1 MFTVFLLQFCY
12 LRHYTVSFTIVNV
25 LWCILLFTNNCFYH
39 SEFVDTNEWLQPL
52 SSGDK
57 PSARGVHTAT
67 LVGDQFILYG
77 GSSDFDEETMQC
89 QEYYG
94 DVHLIGKGKFV
105 L

>member
-1 MFTVFLLQFCY
+1 M
-12 LRHYTVSFTIVNV
+12 
-25 LWCILLFTNNCFYH
+25 
-39 SEFVDTNEWLQPL
+39 
-52 SSGDK
+52 
-57 PSARGVHTAT
+57 HTAT

-105 L
+105 LFSIVQFGVNNKLQ